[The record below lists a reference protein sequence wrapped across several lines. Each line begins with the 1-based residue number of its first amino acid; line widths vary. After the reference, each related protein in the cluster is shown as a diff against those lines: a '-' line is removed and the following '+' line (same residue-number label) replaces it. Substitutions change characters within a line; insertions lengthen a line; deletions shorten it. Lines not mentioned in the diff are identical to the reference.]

1 MRSYHMLLK
10 AHHPQI
16 SLADCKT
23 ASKAQRT
30 LYLGCKMKFLG
41 AWLTVELSWLILWV
55 GLETGRGYP
64 YCSCR
69 LAGA

>member
-16 SLADCKT
+16 FLADCKT
-23 ASKAQRT
+23 VSKAQRT

-41 AWLTVELSWLILWV
+41 TWLTVELS
-55 GLETGRGYP
+55 
-64 YCSCR
+64 
-69 LAGA
+69 

>member
-1 MRSYHMLLK
+1 MLVK

-41 AWLTVELSWLILWV
+41 TWLTVELS
-55 GLETGRGYP
+55 
-64 YCSCR
+64 
-69 LAGA
+69 